1 MHQTEFSRGYWRRD
15 ASVNG
20 GLLVFAFYLLKC
32 ARKQGFCSV
41 HPIHLCLFPAH
52 ILPSYWALG
61 FFTLYFIDFLFCTW
75 KLELPLHC
83 TFFNHFLLEKW
94 VRIWILVSLISK
106 KFYCQLKD
114 MEFKL
119 IYAKY

>member
-41 HPIHLCLFPAH
+41 HQIISVCSRPIYYQATGH
-52 ILPSYWALG
+52 WAFL
-61 FFTLYFIDFLFCTW
+61 LYTFIDFLFCTW

-94 VRIWILVSLISK
+94 VRIWILVSLIGK
-106 KFYCQLKD
+106 NFYCQLKD
-114 MEFKL
+114 MGFKL